1 MAQNRDWQH
10 SFRCK
15 VCKTSKGLALGQSG
29 IGSLK
34 KHAEGDTRK
43 NNIYM
48 VLHKKT
54 LNFFQSSSS
63 KSIVIK
69 DDDVSCYSHSN
80 TQQGFKKP
88 PTRPSQSIF
97 DQGTTSITL
106 FKDLLK
112 GQSKIIFVQTGWGQ
126 TSKHIIFIVKKRTG
140 RGRGFKNG
148 NIWANILLNGP
159 PISYIFQLFH
169 HQFFRNCCDTHSSLS
184 IFAKDGQMRYM
195 LCGQC
200 IVWKLVSAIYNSV
213 DDFGDVLKHM
223 CQTDPVSSKF
233 QTGRTKLQY
242 GDQPWFIST
251 F

>member
-1 MAQNRDWQH
+1 MALVLSRSMQR
-10 SFRCK
+10 
-15 VCKTSKGLALGQSG
+15 A
-29 IGSLK
+29 
-34 KHAEGDTRK
+34 GDTCK

-80 TQQGFKKP
+80 TQQGFNKP

-126 TSKHIIFIVKKRTG
+126 TSKHIIFIVKMRTG

-148 NIWANILLNGP
+148 NI
-159 PISYIFQLFH
+159 
-169 HQFFRNCCDTHSSLS
+169 
-184 IFAKDGQMRYM
+184 
-195 LCGQC
+195 
-200 IVWKLVSAIYNSV
+200 
-213 DDFGDVLKHM
+213 
-223 CQTDPVSSKF
+223 
-233 QTGRTKLQY
+233 
-242 GDQPWFIST
+242 
-251 F
+251 